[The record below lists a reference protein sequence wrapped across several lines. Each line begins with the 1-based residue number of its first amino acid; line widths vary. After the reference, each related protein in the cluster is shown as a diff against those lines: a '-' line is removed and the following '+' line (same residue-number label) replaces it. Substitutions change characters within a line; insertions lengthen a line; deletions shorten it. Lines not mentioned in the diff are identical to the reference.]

1 VAARDEAAVAAGI
14 SLASGMLPLT
24 AINPDAMIGAQ
35 VATNRPLPVMG
46 DVARLAGVSHMTVSR
61 VLNQPDSVRPE
72 TRDRVRLAIEQ
83 LGYRRNSAA
92 RSLVTR
98 RSQTLG
104 VVCFDTT
111 LYGPASTLNGIERA
125 AEDAG
130 YAISVASLRRST
142 TEAAAQ
148 AVQRLVDQSVEGL
161 VLIVPETSAAGSFF
175 RALPTG
181 LPVVAV
187 ESALPEITSVAVDQV
202 LGARLLTEYLLSL
215 GHETVYHVRGPSDW
229 SEANGRVEGW
239 QGALEDR
246 GLAVPKPFP
255 CDWSAKSGYLAGQK
269 LAKSPRLTAVFTAN
283 DSMALGVLRAFH
295 EAGVRVPEDVSV
307 VGFDDIPEAAFM
319 TPPLTTVKQPFS
331 EVGRHSIETLLAEI
345 DGTGPGSGT
354 FVIPPELIVRQSATA
369 PGQRSR

>member
-1 VAARDEAAVAAGI
+1 
-14 SLASGMLPLT
+14 M
-24 AINPDAMIGAQ
+24 
-35 VATNRPLPVMG
+35 PVMG

-98 RSQTLG
+98 RSRTLG

-111 LYGPASTLNGIERA
+111 LYGPASTLNGIEHA

-130 YAISVASLRRST
+130 YAVSVASLRRAT

-148 AVQRLVDQSVEGL
+148 AVQRLVEQSVEGL

-175 RALPTG
+175 RALPRG

-202 LGARLLTEYLLSL
+202 AGARLLTGYLLSL
-215 GHETVYHVRGPSDW
+215 GHETVHHVRGPVDW

-239 QGALEDR
+239 LAALEEHGSSTPR
-246 GLAVPKPFP
+246 ALPG
-255 CDWSAKSGYLAGQK
+255 DWSARSGYIAGQK
-269 LAKSPRLTAVFTAN
+269 LAKARNGVTAVFAAN

-295 EAGVRVPEDVSV
+295 EAGIRVPEDVSI
-307 VGFDDIPEAAFM
+307 VGFDDIPEAAYF
-319 TPPLTTVKQPFS
+319 TPPLTTVRQDFDEMGS
-331 EVGRHSIETLLAEI
+331 RSVRLLLEMLET
-345 DGTGPGSGT
+345 GTSADAGPG
-354 FVIPPELIVRQSATA
+354 VQPRLIVRSSTA
-369 PGQRSR
+369 APPA